1 MSHRSVRL
9 FIENTA
15 KSLADNINFTYARTS
30 DFNVIRDKK
39 FPYIVL
45 DPLTATPA
53 YSVDGVSN
61 YSKAWTCNMAFYQL
75 DTSGSTGEQ
84 YAKILD
90 DMDLLVDRFINKLN
104 TYSTLS
110 DSVLIE
116 SISQQPFIKA
126 TADILTGYFL
136 TFTLVVADDFEYCD
150 IDCRIESND
159 C

>member
-1 MSHRSVRL
+1 
-9 FIENTA
+9 
-15 KSLADNINFTYARTS
+15 
-30 DFNVIRDKK
+30 
-39 FPYIVL
+39 
-45 DPLTATPA
+45 
-53 YSVDGVSN
+53 
-61 YSKAWTCNMAFYQL
+61 MAFYQL